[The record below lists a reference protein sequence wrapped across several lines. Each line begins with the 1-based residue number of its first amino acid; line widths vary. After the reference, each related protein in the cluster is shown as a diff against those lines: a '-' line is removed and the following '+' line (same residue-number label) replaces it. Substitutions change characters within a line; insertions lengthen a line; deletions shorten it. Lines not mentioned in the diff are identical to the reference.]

1 MCWYDS
7 CLPFMSTEWLF
18 KALFGESTPLISGE
32 LNLARL
38 LVQSIQANEVHVL
51 VIKLEQQQLNTFG
64 YCVCFSFAESGRKGE
79 GINE

>member
-1 MCWYDS
+1 MN
-7 CLPFMSTEWLF
+7 TEWLF

-51 VIKLEQQQLNTFG
+51 VIKLEQQQQLNTFG
-64 YCVCFSFAESGRKGE
+64 YCACFSFAESGRKGE